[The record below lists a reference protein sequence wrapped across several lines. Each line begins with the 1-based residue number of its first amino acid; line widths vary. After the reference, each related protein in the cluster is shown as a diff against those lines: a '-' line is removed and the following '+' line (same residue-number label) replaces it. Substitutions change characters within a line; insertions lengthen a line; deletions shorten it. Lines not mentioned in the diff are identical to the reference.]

1 MKELVVISGKGGT
14 GKTSLVACFA
24 ALASKKVLADCDV
37 DAADLHLVLEPRIER
52 NEVFQAGKKAAIN
65 AEQCTAC
72 GHCQELCA
80 FQVISLDGA
89 SNSSVPA
96 TYRIDPVACE
106 GCGLCYHFCPA
117 GAVSFEPAD
126 TGRWFVSDTRFGHLV
141 HARLHPGEENSGK
154 LVTKVRSQAR
164 QLAETHGLDLVII
177 DGPPGIGCPV
187 IASLAGTSLALVVTE
202 PTLSGIHDL
211 VRVRKLTMHFDIPT
225 LVCINKYDI
234 NLELTERIE
243 SQGKELD
250 MEVVARLPYD
260 PAVTEAQI
268 QKLSVVEFT
277 HNPIADQIRAL
288 WEAVFSS
295 LEVHAE
301 STS

>member
-1 MKELVVISGKGGT
+1 MIVAIASGKGGT

-24 ALASKKVLADCDV
+24 ALARKKVLADCDV
-37 DAADLHLVLEPRIER
+37 DAADLHLVLEPEIKRS
-52 NEVFQAGKKAAIN
+52 EVFQAGKKAAIS
-65 AEQCTAC
+65 AERCTAC
-72 GHCQELCA
+72 GHCRELCA
-80 FQVISLDGA
+80 FEAISQDGPPTSSGQA
-89 SNSSVPA
+89 S
-96 TYRIDPVACE
+96 YRIDPVACE

-126 TGRWFVSDTRFGHLV
+126 SGRWFVSDTRFGHLV

-154 LVTKVRSQAR
+154 LVTMVRNQAR
-164 QLAETHGLDLVII
+164 QLAHTSGLDLVII

-187 IASLAGTSLALVVTE
+187 IASLSGTSLALVVTE
-202 PTLSGIHDL
+202 PTLSAIHDL

-234 NLELTERIE
+234 NFELTEQIE
-243 SQGKELD
+243 RKGRELD
-250 MEVVARLPYD
+250 MEVIARLPYD

-268 QKLSVVEFT
+268 EKLSVVEFT
-277 HNPIADQIRAL
+277 PNPIADQIKSL
-288 WEAVFSS
+288 WDAVHSR